1 MSHDI
6 TITNLKKSFRDNQV
20 LKGIDITIR
29 KGDVV
34 AIIGPSGTGKSTLLR
49 CVNRLEK
56 PEDGSIRIADNT
68 IHLNTVKGKDLVELR
83 KKTAM
88 VFQSFNLFKQR
99 TALENVME
107 GLTVVKKIRKEE
119 AEKTALKQLDLVGLS
134 DKLHHY
140 PKHLSGG
147 QQQRVSIARA
157 LAMQPEL
164 LLFDEPTSALDP
176 ELAGEVLEVIKK
188 AANQGYTMLIVSH
201 EMNFVRAVANRVIFM
216 DDGVIV
222 EEGTPKE
229 LFGNPKNQRT
239 KDFLSKINQFVE
251 MDFAI

>member
-56 PEDGSIRIADNT
+56 PEDGSIRIAENT

>member
-56 PEDGSIRIADNT
+56 PEDGSIRIANNT